1 MGYLLLADLVLIL
14 HGAFV
19 LFAALGGGLLMHRPW
34 WGWIHG
40 PAFLWAGFIELTGGI
55 CPLTPLE
62 NRLRFLGGKEPYP
75 GDFLERYLTAWL
87 YPESLTRETQVILG
101 ILVLVLNA
109 GLYLYLWRRSRG
121 RREKGEG

>member
-14 HGAFV
+14 HGVFV
-19 LFAALGGGLLMHRPW
+19 LFVVLGGGLLIRRPR

-40 PAFLWAGFIELTGGI
+40 PSFLWAGFIELTGGI

-62 NRLRFLGGKEPYP
+62 NWLRTLGGKEPFQ
-75 GDFLERYLTAWL
+75 GDFIERSLTALL
-87 YPESLTRETQVILG
+87 YPDALSREMQMILG

-109 GLYLYLWRRSRG
+109 GLYFYLWSCSRPA
-121 RREKGEG
+121 RKKGKG